1 MTNTGFDTFDRSIQ
15 TSIEWIDDVNDR
27 LGRDQREHGYT
38 AMRAVLHTLRDRL
51 TVEES
56 SDLAAQLP
64 MMIRGMYYEGWNPS
78 DTPVKIRDRD
88 EFMEYMRDQ
97 LGVAVNDLPADD
109 ALEAVLLSLH
119 QRISPGELQDIH
131 RMLPED
137 LQHLWAEKIAG

>member
-1 MTNTGFDTFDRSIQ
+1 MTNTGFDTFDSSIQ
-15 TSIEWIDDVNDR
+15 TSIKWIDDVNER
-27 LGRDQREHGYT
+27 LGRDDREHGYT

-64 MMIRGMYYEGWNPS
+64 MMIRGMYYDGWNPAG
-78 DTPVKIRDRD
+78 TPVKLRDRE

-109 ALEAVLLSLH
+109 ALEAVLLTLH
-119 QRISPGELQDIH
+119 HRISPGQLQDMH